1 MRTLKL
7 IFISLLSTSIL
18 FSIGYLVNPNIKKII
33 DRKIEYLLPC
43 KLPITY
49 SIIGLDTDFGITKSD
64 FLNDIQTAENVWEKE
79 SNLNLY
85 EYKETGGTISINL
98 IYDQRQAST
107 LKLKTLNTV
116 IDSDK
121 ANFDKLNTR
130 YSELKNVFERSKSV
144 YEQKVAAIK
153 KEKEYLDSQV
163 IYWNT
168 KGGAPKNI
176 YNELLK
182 SESELKNKLTK
193 LESEENALQIKATE
207 INALGNSLNGFVKG
221 LNQNVDTFNT
231 TRVANGQEFD
241 EGEYVENKDERA
253 INIYQYD
260 NKAKLIRV
268 LAHELGHSLGIDHN
282 DNPSSLM
289 YKLNQGNALDLS
301 VEDVKSLK
309 DVCRIK

>member
-1 MRTLKL
+1 M
-7 IFISLLSTSIL
+7 
-18 FSIGYLVNPNIKKII
+18 
-33 DRKIEYLLPC
+33 
-43 KLPITY
+43 PITY
-49 SIIGLDTDFGITKSD
+49 SIVGLDTDFGITKSD
-64 FLNDIQTAENVWEKE
+64 FQDDIQTAENVWEKE

-85 EYKETGGTISINL
+85 EYQETGGTISINL

-121 ANFDKLNTR
+121 ANFEKLNTK
-130 YSELKNVFERSKSV
+130 YTELKNVFEQSKAV
-144 YEQKVAAIK
+144 YEKKVAAIK

-163 IYWNT
+163 SYWNT

-193 LESEENALQIKATE
+193 LESEENALQIKAAD
-207 INALGNSLNGFVKG
+207 INTLGNNLNGFVKG

-260 NKAKLIRV
+260 NKYKLVRV

-282 DNPSSLM
+282 DNPRSLM

-301 VEDVKSLK
+301 SEDVKSLK
-309 DVCRIK
+309 GVCRIK

>member
-33 DRKIEYLLPC
+33 DRKIELLLPC
-43 KLPITY
+43 KLPISY
-49 SIIGLDTDFGITKSD
+49 SIVGLDNDFGITRSD

-121 ANFDKLNTR
+121 ANFEKLNTK
-130 YSELKNVFERSKSV
+130 YTELKNVFERSKSV

-163 IYWNT
+163 SYWNA

-193 LESEENALQIKATE
+193 LESEENALQIKAAE
-207 INALGNSLNGFVKG
+207 INTLGNSLNGFVKG

-309 DVCRIK
+309 GVCRIK